1 MPEPPIGWYPDP
13 AQPEGQRYW
22 NGEEWTGFAPG
33 RQLAD
38 PHASLTKIVVGM
50 LVLTVIVIAVIVLV

>member
-1 MPEPPIGWYPDP
+1 MPELPIGWYSDP
-13 AQPEGQRYW
+13 TQPEGQRYW

-33 RQLAD
+33 RHLAA

-50 LVLTVIVIAVIVLV
+50 VVLAVVVIAVILLA